1 MKIPTENH
9 DHSAD
14 QSVVLTHLESRL
26 SFLEQTVQEMA
37 QRAVNMESLLQQV
50 FRVSPASNAPAT
62 IPISLDRLAEGK
74 S

>member
-1 MKIPTENH
+1 MKTY

-14 QSVVLTHLESRL
+14 QSVAMTHLESRL

-37 QRAVNMESLLQQV
+37 QKAVNMESLLQQV
-50 FRVSPASNAPAT
+50 FQVSSASNALVT
-62 IPISLDRLAEGK
+62 IPTSLDRLGEGK